1 VILIQ
6 VCPLPTDSLSEALDR
21 GDAGFPELG
30 VFLGIQKRFRVH
42 KTGETIQLH
51 GIITDTSN
59 LKVLDEMVSERNV
72 FDCSQVMS
80 ASWNGLLRFDA
91 YLSKLSGHIT
101 LTHIP
106 YHLFQYL
113 RLLPNV
119 GQKYELGDIELTL
132 LGSTASGDTCQTRF
146 LNAAVLN
153 SLAHR
158 DPKPFIQLEDGAQLI
173 GRDSFICPAR
183 FGSRDYQQSAL
194 KSGWY
199 QQNTE
204 QFDFWYDYVSFANIT
219 LSLAMDLIQSQ
230 ESTLETLLKD
240 IELGVNSIEKSLG
253 ILIPTFQA
261 TGARSLSDTTVFVK
275 EACEELGGILDKS
288 GKEVSDVLVRMQ
300 LLAGNHDFLQ
310 ADALYRLLREF
321 GETVAT
327 LYSTLTSIEEIGAST
342 GQQISNL
349 SRISGYKDL
358 ILGLAPEDVSEE
370 NLNAVRET
378 MDIMDPLS
386 DGDWLETRTEF
397 LQHLDAVDQSL
408 SKIIILLQGF
418 DLLRQILEHRLHEGE
433 AIQDFLKRGG
443 ADWRGTKAAV
453 FSLVNRTLVT
463 DQEKY
468 SCDFFIPEAARGED
482 TNQKPGDILLF

>member
-1 VILIQ
+1 M
-6 VCPLPTDSLSEALDR
+6 
-21 GDAGFPELG
+21 
-30 VFLGIQKRFRVH
+30 GIEKRFRVH

-59 LKVLDEMVSERNV
+59 LKVLDEMVSDRNV
-72 FDCSQVMS
+72 FDCSQVVS
-80 ASWNGLLRFDA
+80 ASWNGLLRLDA
-91 YLSKLSGHIT
+91 YLSKLSGQIT

-119 GQKYELGDIELTL
+119 GQKYVLGDIELTL
-132 LGSTASGDTCQTRF
+132 LESKTAGAAYQTRF
-146 LNAAVLN
+146 LNSSLLN
-153 SLAHR
+153 TLAHSDR
-158 DPKPFIQLEDGAQLI
+158 KPFIQLEDGAKLI

-183 FGSRDYQQSAL
+183 FGNRDYQQAAL
-194 KSGWY
+194 HASWY

-230 ESTLETLLKD
+230 ESTLETFLKD
-240 IELGVNSIEKSLG
+240 IELSVGSIEKSLA
-253 ILIPTFQA
+253 LLLPNFQPV
-261 TGARSLSDTTVFVK
+261 GVSSLGEVAVFVRK
-275 EACEELGGILDKS
+275 AGDQLGAILDKS
-288 GKEVSDVLVRMQ
+288 GKEVSEALVQMQ
-300 LLAGNHDFLQ
+300 LLADNSEFIQ
-310 ADALYRLLREF
+310 AEALYNLLQDF
-321 GETVAT
+321 SETIGKLYPT
-327 LYSTLTSIEEIGAST
+327 LVNIDDIGAST
-342 GQQISNL
+342 GKQISNL
-349 SRISGYKDL
+349 GRISNYKDML
-358 ILGLAPEDVSEE
+358 MELLPENVSDDT
-370 NLNAVRET
+370 LSAVREI

-397 LQHLDAVDQSL
+397 LQHLESVDQSL
-408 SKIIILLQGF
+408 SKITILLQGF
-418 DLLRQILEHRLHEGE
+418 DLLRQILEHRLHESE

-468 SCDFFIPEAARGED
+468 SCEFFIPEAARGED
-482 TNQKPGDILLF
+482 NNQKPGDILLF

>member
-1 VILIQ
+1 M
-6 VCPLPTDSLSEALDR
+6 
-21 GDAGFPELG
+21 
-30 VFLGIQKRFRVH
+30 GIQKRFRVH

-59 LKVLDEMVSERNV
+59 LKALDEMVSDRNV
-72 FDCSQVMS
+72 FDCSQVVS
-80 ASWNGLLRFDA
+80 ASWNGLLRLDA
-91 YLSKLSGHIT
+91 YLSKLSGKIT
-101 LTHIP
+101 LTHVP

-119 GQKYELGDIELTL
+119 GHKYILGEIELTL
-132 LGSTASGDTCQTRF
+132 LGSADGGGAYQTRF
-146 LNAAVLN
+146 LNTAVLN
-153 SLAHR
+153 TLAHR

-230 ESTLETLLKD
+230 EATLEALLKD
-240 IELGVNSIEKSLG
+240 IELGVNAIEKSLG
-253 ILIPTFQA
+253 LLLPNFQA
-261 TGARSLSDTTVFVK
+261 TGAQSLNNVSVFVK
-275 EACEELGGILDKS
+275 RSCDHLGTILDKS
-288 GKEVSDVLVRMQ
+288 GTEVSDILVRMQ
-300 LLAGNHDFLQ
+300 LLAGNRDFLQ
-310 ADALYRLLREF
+310 AEELYKLLREF
-321 GETVAT
+321 GATIST
-327 LYSTLTSIEEIGAST
+327 LYATLTSIEEIGAST

-349 SRISGYKDL
+349 SRISSYKNL
-358 ILGLAPEDVSEE
+358 ILGLKPEDVSDET
-370 NLNAVRET
+370 LHAVRET

-386 DGDWLETRTEF
+386 EGDWLETRVEY
-397 LQHLDAVDQSL
+397 LQHLESVDQSL

-453 FSLVNRTLVT
+453 YSLVNRTLVT

-468 SCDFFIPEAARGED
+468 SCEFFIPEAARGED
-482 TNQKPGDILLF
+482 NNQKPGDILLF

>member
-1 VILIQ
+1 M
-6 VCPLPTDSLSEALDR
+6 
-21 GDAGFPELG
+21 
-30 VFLGIQKRFRVH
+30 GIQKRFRVH

-59 LKVLDEMVSERNV
+59 LKVLDEMVSDRNV
-72 FDCSQVMS
+72 FDCSQVVS
-80 ASWNGLLRFDA
+80 ASWNGLLRLDA
-91 YLSKLSGHIT
+91 YLSKLSGQIT

-119 GQKYELGDIELTL
+119 GQKYVLGEIELTL
-132 LGSTASGDTCQTRF
+132 LASAEGGGAYQTRF
-146 LNAAVLN
+146 LNSAVLN
-153 SLAHR
+153 HIAHA

-183 FGSRDYQQSAL
+183 FGSRDYQQTAL
-194 KSGWY
+194 TSGWY

-230 ESTLETLLKD
+230 EATLESLLRD
-240 IELGVNSIEKSLG
+240 IELGVTAIETSLG
-253 ILIPTFQA
+253 LLIPEFKA
-261 TGARSLSDTTVFVK
+261 EGAHSLSEVALFVRK
-275 EACEELGGILDKS
+275 ACDQLGTILDKS
-288 GKEVSDVLVRMQ
+288 GGEVSDVLVRMQ
-300 LLAGNHDFLQ
+300 LLAGSQDFLQ
-310 ADALYRLLREF
+310 AEALYKLLREF
-321 GETVAT
+321 SNTIGT
-327 LYSTLTSIEEIGAST
+327 LYPTLASIEEIGAST
-342 GQQISNL
+342 GRQISNL
-349 SRISGYKDL
+349 SRIGKYKAL
-358 ILGLAPEDVSEE
+358 VLGVEDVSEE
-370 NLNAVRET
+370 TMNAVRET

-386 DGDWLETRTEF
+386 DGDWIETRNEF
-397 LQHLDAVDQSL
+397 VQHLESVDQSL

-418 DLLRQILEHRLHEGE
+418 DLLRQILEHRLHESE

-468 SCDFFIPEAARGED
+468 SCEFFIPEAARGED
-482 TNQKPGDILLF
+482 NNQKPGDILLF

>member
-1 VILIQ
+1 MKHSSVLAK
-6 VCPLPTDSLSEALDR
+6 SFR
-21 GDAGFPELG
+21 GWGFL
-30 VFLGIQKRFRVH
+30 LGIQKRFRVH

-59 LKVLDEMVSERNV
+59 LKVLDEMVSDRNV
-72 FDCSQVMS
+72 FDCSQVVS
-80 ASWNGLLRFDA
+80 ASWNGLLRLDA
-91 YLSKLSGHIT
+91 YLSKLSGQIT

-119 GQKYELGDIELTL
+119 GQKYVLGDIELTL
-132 LGSTASGDTCQTRF
+132 LGSTEGGAAYQTRF
-146 LNAAVLN
+146 LNTAVLN
-153 SLAHR
+153 HLAHA

-183 FGSRDYQQSAL
+183 FGNRDYQSTTL

-230 ESTLETLLKD
+230 DSTLETLLKD
-240 IELGVNSIEKSLG
+240 IELSVTSIETSLG
-253 ILIPTFQA
+253 LLIPDFKA
-261 TGARSLSDTTVFVK
+261 TGAKSLSEVSSFVHK
-275 EACEELGGILDKS
+275 ACEQLSVILDKS
-288 GKEVSDVLVRMQ
+288 GKDVSEILVRIQ
-300 LLAGNHDFLQ
+300 LLAGSGEFQQ
-310 ADALYRLLREF
+310 AEALYKLLSEF
-321 GETVAT
+321 SSTIAT
-327 LYSTLTSIEEIGAST
+327 LYPTLTSIEEIGAST

-349 SRISGYKDL
+349 ARIGSYK
-358 ILGLAPEDVSEE
+358 GMVLALEPEQVSDET
-370 NLNAVRET
+370 LNAVRET

-386 DGDWLETRTEF
+386 DGDWLETRSEF
-397 LQHLDAVDQSL
+397 VQHLESVDQSL

-418 DLLRQILEHRLHEGE
+418 DLLRQILEHRLHESE

-468 SCDFFIPEAARGED
+468 SCEFFIPEAARGED
-482 TNQKPGDILLF
+482 NNQKPGDILLF

>member
-1 VILIQ
+1 M
-6 VCPLPTDSLSEALDR
+6 
-21 GDAGFPELG
+21 
-30 VFLGIQKRFRVH
+30 GIEKRFRVH

-59 LKVLDEMVSERNV
+59 LKVLDEMVSDRNV
-72 FDCSQVMS
+72 FDCSQVVS
-80 ASWNGLLRFDA
+80 ASWNGLLRLDA
-91 YLSKLSGHIT
+91 YLSKLSGQIT

-119 GQKYELGDIELTL
+119 GQKYVLGDIELTL
-132 LGSTASGDTCQTRF
+132 LESKTAGAAYQTRF
-146 LNAAVLN
+146 LNSSLLN
-153 SLAHR
+153 TLAHSDR
-158 DPKPFIQLEDGAQLI
+158 KPFIQLEDGAKLI

-183 FGSRDYQQSAL
+183 FGNRDYQQAAL
-194 KSGWY
+194 HASWY

-230 ESTLETLLKD
+230 ESTLETFLKD
-240 IELGVNSIEKSLG
+240 IELSVGSIEKSLA
-253 ILIPTFQA
+253 LLLPNFQPV
-261 TGARSLSDTTVFVK
+261 GVSSLGEVAVFVRK
-275 EACEELGGILDKS
+275 ACDQLGAILDKS
-288 GKEVSDVLVRMQ
+288 GKEVSEALVQMQ
-300 LLAGNHDFLQ
+300 LLADNSEFIQ
-310 ADALYRLLREF
+310 AEALYNLLQDF
-321 GETVAT
+321 SETIGKLYPT
-327 LYSTLTSIEEIGAST
+327 LVNIDDIGAST
-342 GQQISNL
+342 GKQISNL
-349 SRISGYKDL
+349 GRISNYKDML
-358 ILGLAPEDVSEE
+358 MELLPENVSDDT
-370 NLNAVRET
+370 LSAVREI

-397 LQHLDAVDQSL
+397 LQHLESVDQSL
-408 SKIIILLQGF
+408 SKITILLQGF
-418 DLLRQILEHRLHEGE
+418 DLLRQILEHRLHESE

-468 SCDFFIPEAARGED
+468 SCEFFIPEAARGED
-482 TNQKPGDILLF
+482 NNQKPGDILLF

>member
-1 VILIQ
+1 M
-6 VCPLPTDSLSEALDR
+6 
-21 GDAGFPELG
+21 
-30 VFLGIQKRFRVH
+30 GIQKRFRVH

-59 LKVLDEMVSERNV
+59 LKVLDEMVSDSNV
-72 FDCSQVMS
+72 FDCSQVVS
-80 ASWNGLLRFDA
+80 ASWNGLLRLDA
-91 YLSKLSGHIT
+91 YLSKLSGQIT
-101 LTHIP
+101 LTHVP

-119 GQKYELGDIELTL
+119 GQKYVLGDIELTL
-132 LGSTASGDTCQTRF
+132 LGSADGSITCQTRF
-146 LNAAVLN
+146 LNTAVLN
-153 SLAHR
+153 TLAHT
-158 DPKPFIQLEDGAQLI
+158 DPKPFIHLEDGAQLI

-183 FGSRDYQQSAL
+183 FGSRDYQPSSL
-194 KSGWY
+194 KSAWY

-219 LSLAMDLIQSQ
+219 LSLAMDLVQSQ

-240 IELGVNSIEKSLG
+240 IELGVTSIETSLG
-253 ILIPTFQA
+253 LLMPSFKA
-261 TGARSLSDTTVFVK
+261 TGAQSLGNVTEFVK
-275 EACEELGGILDKS
+275 KACDTLGSILEKS
-288 GKEVSDVLVRMQ
+288 GKEVSDILVRMQ
-300 LLAGNHDFLQ
+300 LLAGNGDFLQ
-310 ADALYRLLREF
+310 ADALYKLLREF
-321 GETVAT
+321 GETVST
-327 LYSTLTSIEEIGAST
+327 LYTTLTSIEEIGAST

-349 SRISGYKDL
+349 SRIGSYKAM
-358 ILGLAPEDVSEE
+358 ILGLKPEAISEE
-370 NLNAVRET
+370 TLNAVRET

-386 DGDWLETRTEF
+386 EGDWTETRTEF
-397 LQHLDAVDQSL
+397 LQHLEGVDQSL

-453 FSLVNRTLVT
+453 YSLVNRTLVT

-468 SCDFFIPEAARGED
+468 SCEFFIPEAARGED
-482 TNQKPGDILLF
+482 NNQKPGDILLF